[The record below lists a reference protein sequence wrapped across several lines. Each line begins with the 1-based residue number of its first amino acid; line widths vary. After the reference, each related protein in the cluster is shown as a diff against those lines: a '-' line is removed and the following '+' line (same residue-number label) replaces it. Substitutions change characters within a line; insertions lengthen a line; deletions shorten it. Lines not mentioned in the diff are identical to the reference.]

1 MSVLVKGGMMDLQP
15 EEEAAEEREVP
26 VETYVERDELQ
37 KITAWAGMG
46 TPRQFFLEVTSKLS
60 GTEYEAEFEDDV
72 LTCYRVEKQ
81 GGILGIGGKT
91 VREPV
96 LQMTFPEEAEVGV
109 AEEPRD
115 QEFIEFL
122 AGELQQ
128 H

>member
-1 MSVLVKGGMMDLQP
+1 MDVQS
-15 EEEAAEEREVP
+15 EEQEEAPEREVP
-26 VETYVERDELQ
+26 VEEYVEKDELQ
-37 KITAWAGMG
+37 TITSWAGMG
-46 TPRQFFLEVTSKLS
+46 TPRQFYLEVASKVG
-60 GTEYEAEFEDDV
+60 GTDYEVELEDDV
-72 LTCYRVEKQ
+72 LTCYRVEKE

-96 LQMTFPEEAEVGV
+96 LELVFPDEGDVEV

-122 AGELQQ
+122 AGVLVQ